1 MFAFDSV
8 AVDVGAVSN
17 IPFNRSTSA
26 DHWGCSVEPQLQMEG
41 LKSNDSGRLLRFM
54 VADHPVSLG
63 LTHGRVAGLEMVTKT
78 DRQWSITAFGGV
90 PTTPVTTKGVVDNL
104 VYGGRI
110 DAHPMPGSEI
120 GVSARIRNGE
130 ADKDEADTDFSF
142 NFGTYLTVSGLTQY
156 KASEWRRHRYSFRL
170 RYKSFQLTP
179 VYEYLYARDDT
190 VRFTSKSQ
198 LFGFLASDDPVRIS
212 GTDLDWKGFD
222 NLSIG
227 LRTRLYDYPL
237 QDESALYYAGRV
249 SLKAATGGHLDLEIG
264 RMQGHLD
271 ETRYTLVDAG
281 MVCPNFLG
289 LKSAFFKVD
298 ARWVDYD
305 RPVSGRD
312 LSLHTSWGMGFHF
325 LDGHLETKL
334 SGMYGMDPFTGNNA
348 GAMLSI
354 KFEH

>member
-1 MFAFDSV
+1 
-8 AVDVGAVSN
+8 
-17 IPFNRSTSA
+17 
-26 DHWGCSVEPQLQMEG
+26 
-41 LKSNDSGRLLRFM
+41 M